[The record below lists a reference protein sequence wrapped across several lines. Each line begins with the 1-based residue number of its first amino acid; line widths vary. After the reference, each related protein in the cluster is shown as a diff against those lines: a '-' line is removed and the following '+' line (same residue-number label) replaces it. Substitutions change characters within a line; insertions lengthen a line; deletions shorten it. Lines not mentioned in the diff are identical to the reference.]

1 MFVCTECGAE
11 TNRWQG
17 KCPVCGAWDSLK
29 EISRIVGKKKKSAA
43 PLEQVQPQSITSIQ
57 TKARK
62 RIKSGINELDGTL
75 GGGIIPGMVVLIG
88 GEPGIG
94 KSTLMLQLA
103 DKLARNKQ
111 KILYISGEESQQQIK
126 LRCERLNCGTKELY
140 LLCTTQIEACLNAIS
155 KFEPDMIVVDSIQS
169 VFTENL
175 DSPAGSI
182 SQLREITSLLV
193 RLAKKTG
200 IPTFL
205 IGHVTKQG
213 AVAGPKIIE
222 HMVDTVLYFE
232 GENQNQFK
240 ILRAT
245 KNRFGSTN
253 EIGIFE
259 MQSRGLVEI
268 ADPSRIFIHKSE
280 NRIGSSVGATIEGS
294 RVFLVEVQGLIS
306 PANYGTSQRVTLG
319 FDRRK
324 LALLLAV
331 IEKNLSLNLRNNDVF
346 LNLAGGIKVVEPAL
360 DLAAVAAVISSFND
374 QPLPAD
380 MIFMGEVG
388 LNGEIRPVS
397 QIQMRIKE
405 AVRLGYKK
413 IIISDK
419 VRLQRSNLI
428 KIKHIGQLMAKL
440 NS

>member
-126 LRCERLNCGTKELY
+126 LRCERLKCGTKELY

-440 NS
+440 NN

>member
-11 TNRWQG
+11 TNSWQG

-29 EISRIVGKKKKSAA
+29 EVSRIVGKKKKSKIAIEEA
-43 PLEQVQPQSITSIQ
+43 EPQSITSIQ

-62 RIKSGINELDGTL
+62 RILTGINELDGSL

-103 DKLARNKQ
+103 DKLANKKQ
-111 KILYISGEESQQQIK
+111 KILYISGEESTQQIK
-126 LRCERLNCGTKELY
+126 LRCDRLGCTSEELY
-140 LLCTTQIEACLNAIS
+140 LLCTTQIEACLQAIA
-155 KFEPDMIVVDSIQS
+155 KFEPQLIVVDSIQS
-169 VFTENL
+169 IFTENL

-182 SQLREITSLLV
+182 SQFREITSLLV

-232 GENQNQFK
+232 GESQNQFK

-259 MQSRGLVEI
+259 MQSKGLVEV
-268 ADPSRIFIHKSE
+268 ADPSRIFINKTD
-280 NRIGSSVGATIEGS
+280 NRIGTAVGATIEGS

-380 MIFMGEVG
+380 MIFIGEVG

-413 IIISDK
+413 IVISDK
-419 VRLQRSNLI
+419 VSLQRSNLI
-428 KIKHIGQLMAKL
+428 KIKHIGQLMAKI
-440 NS
+440 NN